1 MTETEAAMLIKAG
14 LIERAV
20 VFYRPGA
27 GGWELH
33 LYGQLP
39 PATKNAIIEL
49 APRGGRRSTWASLD
63 SAYRHLVGL
72 CDGRNLVVEIDTA
85 KAG

>member
-1 MTETEAAMLIKAG
+1 MLIKAG

-49 APRGGRRSTWASLD
+49 APRGGRRRTWATLD
-63 SAYRHLVGL
+63 TAYAWLIAL
-72 CDGRNLVVEIDTA
+72 CGDGRKLVVEIDTA

>member
-1 MTETEAAMLIKAG
+1 
-14 LIERAV
+14 
-20 VFYRPGA
+20 
-27 GGWELH
+27 
-33 LYGQLP
+33 
-39 PATKNAIIEL
+39 L
-49 APRGGRRSTWASLD
+49 APRGGRRSTWASRD